1 MKKSILYVL
10 LAFFVIIIG
19 CSKNEPICTITGTV
33 INPQDNSIILYKP
46 NEDPHHDNV
55 IKIPIINGKIR
66 YEAQVD
72 IPIGYDLMYGKN
84 GKPGGRY
91 MTVFLEKG
99 NVELT
104 IYPEDEWDKNVIHG
118 GKVNNEFASFKK
130 EKDDQFEN
138 RVYPLYDKMRGFQD
152 NDNYYSEAMKILR
165 EERTNASSDELIIIK
180 SKIDILRKTKT
191 NLSEPARKIQ
201 DEISEIYKE
210 EEIWVQNY
218 RNENTNI
225 ISYYLL
231 LTELSYYPKN
241 ADIISSKNNFE
252 RLNTKFPNHPY
263 MESVELKISSL
274 TNLKVGN
281 KFIDFSLPDL
291 NGNIFQL
298 SDEINGKI
306 ALIDLWATWCAP
318 CILNSRAIIP
328 IYEEF
333 KSKGF
338 TVVGVAG
345 EFENT
350 ENLEKRL
357 EIEKFPWI
365 NLVELDGAN
374 FIWEMYGIARSG
386 GGMFLVDKDGIILA
400 KEPTLN
406 EVRDILEKIIE

>member
-1 MKKSILYVL
+1 MKKSIPYAL

-33 INPQDNSIILYKP
+33 INPQDNSIILFKP
-46 NEDPHHDNV
+46 NEDPQFGNV
-55 IKIPIINGKIR
+55 IKIPIIDGKIK
-66 YEAQVD
+66 YEIEID
-72 IPIGYDLMYGKN
+72 MPIGYDLMYGKD
-84 GKPGGRY
+84 GSPGGNY

-104 IYPEDEWDKNVIHG
+104 IYPEEEWDKNTIHG
-118 GKVNNEFASFKK
+118 GKTNNEFASFKK
-130 EKDDQFEN
+130 EKDNLFEN
-138 RVYPLYDKMRGFQD
+138 RLKPLYDKMTDLQGD
-152 NDNYYSEAMKILR
+152 DNYYSEAMKILR
-165 EERTNASSDELIIIK
+165 EERTNASSDELKIILN
-180 SKIDILRKTKT
+180 KIDLLRKTKT
-191 NLSEPARKIQ
+191 NLSESARKLQ

-231 LTELSYYPKN
+231 LTELSYSKN
-241 ADIISSKNNFE
+241 VDIISSKNNFE
-252 RLNTKFPNHPY
+252 RLNNKFPNHPY
-263 MESVELKISSL
+263 MESIELKISSL
-274 TNLKVGN
+274 ANLKVEN

-291 NGNIFQL
+291 NGNIFKL
-298 SDEINGKI
+298 SDEINGKV

-333 KSKGF
+333 KDKGF

-357 EIEKFPWI
+357 EAEKFPWL

-374 FIWEMYGIARSG
+374 FIWEMYGVPRSG
-386 GGMFLVDKDGIILA
+386 GGMFLVDKDGRILA
-400 KEPTLN
+400 IEPTLN
-406 EVRDILEKIIE
+406 EVRNILEKIIE